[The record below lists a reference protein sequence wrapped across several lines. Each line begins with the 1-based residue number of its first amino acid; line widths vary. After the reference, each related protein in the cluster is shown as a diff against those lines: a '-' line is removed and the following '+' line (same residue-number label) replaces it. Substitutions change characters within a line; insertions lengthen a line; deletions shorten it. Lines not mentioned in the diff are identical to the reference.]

1 MQLRTS
7 RRRLPFPSRC
17 WAMRERG
24 LAALTLQLIDTSL
37 ARTVPSHHAPRYLA
51 LTSSPT
57 VSSSSPLAGTAE
69 ASGALIPPPPHE
81 NVIPFRRPL
90 ATYDDRGPR
99 RAPDGARG
107 EGAAPRGM
115 KRTVL
120 AAQPLLTG
128 GSIQAAALLAL
139 AEGVLPAVA
148 CESAELRR
156 RIRDLEDEHIA
167 RFDQVPRR
175 RRRGRAARV

>member
-69 ASGALIPPPPHE
+69 ASGALIPPPPQSRTKTPLSE
-81 NVIPFRRPL
+81 ARR
-90 ATYDDRGPR
+90 
-99 RAPDGARG
+99 
-107 EGAAPRGM
+107 
-115 KRTVL
+115 RTRSVHTL
-120 AAQPLLTG
+120 YTFGQG
-128 GSIQAAALLAL
+128 GH
-139 AEGVLPAVA
+139 AEHLINPP
-148 CESAELRR
+148 ELR
-156 RIRDLEDEHIA
+156 ET
-167 RFDQVPRR
+167 VPNPITASNLQL
-175 RRRGRAARV
+175 GV